1 MALDFNDFHE
11 LRTNE
16 TLKKKTRLGILAKV
30 RAILDSNKATEGTE
44 RWEFARD
51 AMRNPLSFEEQ
62 IVHFIIEENKG
73 AVSTTVVIDAS
84 QALYDT
90 NVALAVDK
98 LFPVGT

>member
-16 TLKKKTRLGILAKV
+16 TLKKKTRLGILTKV
-30 RAILDSNKATEGTE
+30 RAILDSTLATEGTE

-51 AMRNPLSFEEQ
+51 AMRNPLRFEEE

-73 AVSTTVVIDAS
+73 AANTSVVINAI
-84 QALYDT
+84 QAAYDT

-98 LFPVGT
+98 LFPLGT